1 MVLPIHTIIS
11 SLELTLSNAAALSS
25 ISGYTLE
32 EEKNINDYVSNVIN
46 SYTTIDSLS
55 DKEKITYLKLL
66 IKFRGTNLNTL
77 NVNDYVT
84 PERQQLIT
92 RLQDNNIDK

>member
-1 MVLPIHTIIS
+1 M
-11 SLELTLSNAAALSS
+11 TLSNAAALSS